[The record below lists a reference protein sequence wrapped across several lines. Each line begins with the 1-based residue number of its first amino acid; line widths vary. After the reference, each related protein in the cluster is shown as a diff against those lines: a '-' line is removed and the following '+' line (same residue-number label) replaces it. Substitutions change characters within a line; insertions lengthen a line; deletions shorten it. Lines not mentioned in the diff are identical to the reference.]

1 MAHWVIPLYIISGIV
16 MAIGAYFTIR
26 YHPYCTLKSPER
38 EIAMELH
45 RKKLI
50 NEPMSEKE
58 EYKNN
63 VYKKNTQIYNYWSG
77 LILLASVVHI
87 VLLINS
93 SMGETLMAKVTIGLM
108 IFGQSTWLTG
118 SANRLPHCIKFFGL
132 GGQSRNDQ
140 LNSINTLMQD
150 NTAEY
155 NFLTHPTKYFQL
167 QQFSLILGI
176 MLSILLD
183 VWFGLNGNLTIN

>member
-1 MAHWVIPLYIISGIV
+1 MAPWVMPLYIFSGII
-16 MAIGAYFTIR
+16 MAIGAYLTIR
-26 YHPYCTLKSPER
+26 YRPYCTLKSPER
-38 EIAMELH
+38 GIAMELH
-45 RKKLI
+45 RKKLM
-50 NEPMSEKE
+50 NESMNSEE
-58 EYKNN
+58 NHKNS

-77 LILLASVVHI
+77 IVLLASVVHI
-87 VLLINS
+87 LLLIDS
-93 SMGETLMAKVTIGLM
+93 SMGETLIAKVMIGLI

-118 SANRLPHCIKFFGL
+118 SANRLPHCIKFFGI
-132 GGQSRNDQ
+132 GGQSKNDQ
-140 LNSINTLMQD
+140 LNCINTLMHD

-183 VWFGLNGNLTIN
+183 VWFGLNGSLIIN